1 MWAKN
6 ITDFGRFCH
15 LNIPCLRIS
24 ITLIFMSSSSEEFT
38 HQSENSKTD
47 ILLVSGGHICA
58 PERDTRMAS
67 PYNALYSR
75 LSVNVVCNRAGISS
89 NLISP
94 FCKLIDLNMF
104 FQDKSPFSFKE
115 SFLLFN
121 YCPLSVDSIS
131 RSSAW
136 RTYSYLFYFRLIA
149 NALKRSKY
157 LRTVL

>member
-1 MWAKN
+1 MWVKN

-15 LNIPCLRIS
+15 LNIPCLRIN

-38 HQSENSKTD
+38 HWSENSKTD

-94 FCKLIDLNMF
+94 FLQTD
-104 FQDKSPFSFKE
+104 
-115 SFLLFN
+115 
-121 YCPLSVDSIS
+121 
-131 RSSAW
+131 
-136 RTYSYLFYFRLIA
+136 
-149 NALKRSKY
+149 
-157 LRTVL
+157 